1 MVDEALVLTEGR
13 YLTTD
18 GKTAHGLVRYSKR
31 FKIVGLVDSTLAG
44 FDAGEVLNGVK
55 RGIPIYASIGEAL
68 SANPNVKWL
77 IIGVATPGGKLPENY
92 LRIIEEA
99 IRNGLG
105 VVNGLHD
112 FLSDNPYFRHLAKR
126 YGVEIIDVRK
136 IFYNTRIL
144 FTGKIAEVKA
154 IKVAVLGTDAA
165 IGKRTVAIMLHEAFR
180 KLGLKSEFIAMGQ
193 TGWMQGFRYSIVTD
207 SIIDDFVPGAI
218 EDVFYRAWVEERPD
232 VIVTHGEGSLLH
244 PAFPGGFDLIA
255 AARPDFIVLQH
266 APARKTYDDF
276 PEFSIPPLETYIQLI
291 ELLSGRKPVAI
302 TINSSGLT
310 DGEALEWAKKIETET
325 GIMTRVP
332 FIQGVRDIARLIL
345 KFSREGVGSSEPTRA
360 EVL

>member
-1 MVDEALVLTEGR
+1 MDEALILTEGR

-31 FKIVGLVDSTLAG
+31 FKIVGLIDSTLAG
-44 FDAGEVLNGVK
+44 RDAGEVLDGIT
-55 RGIPIYASIGEAL
+55 RGIPIYASLEEAL
-68 SANPNVKWL
+68 HENPNAKWL
-77 IIGVATPGGKLPENY
+77 IIGVATPGGKLPESY
-92 LRIIEEA
+92 RKIVEDA
-99 IRNGLG
+99 IKNGLG
-105 VVNGLHD
+105 VVNGLHE
-112 FLSDNPYFRHLAKR
+112 FLSDDPYFKHLARR

-136 IFYNTRIL
+136 IFYNMRIP

-154 IKVAVLGTDAA
+154 LKVAVLGTDAA
-165 IGKRTVAIMLHEAFR
+165 IGKRTVAIMLHEAF
-180 KLGLKSEFIAMGQ
+180 KELGLKSEFIAMGQ
-193 TGWMQGFRYSIVTD
+193 TGWMQGFRYAIVTD

-276 PEFSIPPLETYIQLI
+276 PEFKIPPLEVYIQLI
-291 ELLSGRKPVAI
+291 ELLSGKKPVAI
-302 TINSSGLT
+302 TINSSGLS
-310 DGEALEWAKKIETET
+310 DDEALGWARKIEAET

-332 FIQGVRDIARLIL
+332 FLQGVGDIARLIL
-345 KFSREGVGSSEPTRA
+345 RLSRREVTGREPARA

>member
-1 MVDEALVLTEGR
+1 MEEALVLTEGR
-13 YLTTD
+13 YLTSD

-31 FKIVGLVDSTLAG
+31 FRIVGLIDSTLASL
-44 FDAGEVLNGVK
+44 DAGEVLDGRR
-55 RGIPIYASIGEAL
+55 RGIPIYATLDEAL
-68 SANPNVKWL
+68 SENPTAKWL
-77 IIGVATPGGKLPENY
+77 IIGVATPGGKLPESY
-92 LRIIEEA
+92 KKIVMGA
-99 IRNGLG
+99 IKNGLG

-112 FLSDNPYFRHLAKR
+112 FLSDDPYLRHLARR

-136 IFYNTRIL
+136 IFYNTRIP
-144 FTGKIAEVKA
+144 FTGKIEEVKA

-165 IGKRTVAIMLHEAFR
+165 IGKRTVAIMLHEAF
-180 KLGLKSEFIAMGQ
+180 KSLGLKSEFIAMGQ
-193 TGWMQGFRYSIVTD
+193 TGWMQGFRYAIVTD

-218 EDVFYRAWVEERPD
+218 EDVFYRAWIEEKPD

-266 APARKTYDDF
+266 APARESFDDF
-276 PEFSIPPLETYIQLI
+276 PQYRIPPLETYVQLI

-302 TINSSGLT
+302 TINSEGLT
-310 DGEALEWAKKIETET
+310 EEESIEWARKLEAET

-332 FIQGVRDIARLIL
+332 LVQGVADIARLITSL
-345 KFSREGVGSSEPTRA
+345 SRAEVSVSEPSRA

>member
-1 MVDEALVLTEGR
+1 M
-13 YLTTD
+13 
-18 GKTAHGLVRYSKR
+18 RYSR
-31 FKIVGLVDSTLAG
+31 RYDVAGLIDSTLAG
-44 FDAGEVLNGVK
+44 KDAGEVLDGVR
-55 RGIPIYASIGEAL
+55 RGIPIYASLEEAL
-68 SANPNVKWL
+68 HENPNAKWL

-92 LRIIEEA
+92 RKIVEDA
-99 IRNGLG
+99 IKNGLG
-105 VVNGLHD
+105 VVNGLHE
-112 FLSDNPYFRHLAKR
+112 FLSDDPYFKHLARR

-136 IFYNTRIL
+136 IFYEMRIP

-165 IGKRTVAIMLHEAFR
+165 IGKRTVAIMLHEAF
-180 KLGLKSEFIAMGQ
+180 KELGLRSEFIAMGQ
-193 TGWMQGFRYSIVTD
+193 TGWMQGFRYAIVTD

-218 EDVFYRAWVEERPD
+218 EDVFYRAWMEERPD

-276 PEFSIPPLETYIQLI
+276 PEFSIPPLETYIQLV
-291 ELLSGRKPVAI
+291 ELLSGKKPVAI

-310 DGEALEWAKKIETET
+310 DGEALEWARKIEAET

-332 FIQGVRDIARLIL
+332 FIQGVDDIARLINGL
-345 KFSREGVGSSEPTRA
+345 SNGGVAKDEPARA